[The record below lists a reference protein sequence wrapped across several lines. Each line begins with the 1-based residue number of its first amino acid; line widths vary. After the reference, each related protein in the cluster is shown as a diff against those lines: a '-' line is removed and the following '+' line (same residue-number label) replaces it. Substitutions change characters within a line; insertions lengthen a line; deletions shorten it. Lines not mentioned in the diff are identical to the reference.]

1 MEAHVLTASTTTLV
15 SVPMASQ
22 AQTVKFQD
30 LNATRIHAKMEV
42 LALTT
47 ISDLTLVIVRTDGL
61 VLTASKW

>member
-1 MEAHVLTASTTTLV
+1 MASTITLV

-30 LNATRIHAKMEV
+30 HNATRILARMEV

-47 ISDLTLVIVRTDGL
+47 TSDLTLVIVRTDGL
-61 VLTASKW
+61 VQTASKW